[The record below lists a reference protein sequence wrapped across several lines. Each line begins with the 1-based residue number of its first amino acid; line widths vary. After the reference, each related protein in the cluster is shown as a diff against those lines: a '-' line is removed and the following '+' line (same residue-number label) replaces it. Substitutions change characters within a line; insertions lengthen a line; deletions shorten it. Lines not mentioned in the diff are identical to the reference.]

1 MVGEKLRMDKLLEVK
16 NLEVNFE
23 TNYGEIKAVRNVS
36 FNLEKGEI
44 LAIVGESG
52 CGKTMLCRSII
63 RLLPKNGYISNGEVL
78 LANKDL
84 SKIKEDEMSK
94 IRGKDISMIFQDPM
108 TSLNPTMSVGKQI
121 AEVVIIHNKINKS
134 KAKQRTIELMELVG
148 IEDAENRYNQYPYHF
163 SGGMRQRIVIAISLA
178 CNPQILIAD
187 EPTTA
192 LDVRV
197 QRQILDLLKSI
208 QRKSGI
214 SIIFITHDFGV
225 VAKIAD
231 RVAVMYAG
239 KIIEIGRKEEIFL
252 NAAHPYTIGLLES
265 LRAINKNNEYLPTI
279 EGMPPNLL
287 NPPQGDA
294 FAIRNKKPLV
304 IDFLE
309 EPPMFKISESHYAA
323 TWLLHPKASKAREQ
337 IRINE
342 EQVN

>member
-1 MVGEKLRMDKLLEVK
+1 MGKLLEVK

-134 KAKQRTIELMELVG
+134 KAKQRAIELMELVG

-279 EGMPPNLL
+279 EGIPPNLL

-294 FAIRNKKPLV
+294 FAIRNKNPLV

>member
-1 MVGEKLRMDKLLEVK
+1 MVGEKLRMDKLLKVK

-23 TNYGEIKAVRNVS
+23 TNYGEVKAVRNVS
-36 FNLEKGEI
+36 FDLDKGEI

-84 SKIKEDEMSK
+84 TKINETEISK
-94 IRGKDISMIFQDPM
+94 IRGKDVSMIFQDPM

-121 AEVVIIHNKINKS
+121 AEVVKIHNKID
-134 KAKQRTIELMELVG
+134 KAKAKKRAIELMELVG

-178 CNPQILIAD
+178 CNPKILIAD

-208 QRKSGI
+208 QRKSDI

-225 VAKIAD
+225 VAKMAD

-239 KIIEIGRKEEIFL
+239 KIIEIGKKEEIFL
-252 NAAHPYTIGLLES
+252 DAAHPYTIGLLES
-265 LRAINKNNEYLPTI
+265 LSAINKSNKYIPTI
-279 EGMPPNLL
+279 EGIPPNLL
-287 NPPQGDA
+287 NPPKGDA

-337 IRINE
+337 IRVNE

>member
-1 MVGEKLRMDKLLEVK
+1 MDKLLEVK

-23 TNYGEIKAVRNVS
+23 TNYGEVKAVRNVS
-36 FNLEKGEI
+36 FDLYKGES

-63 RLLPKNGYISNGEVL
+63 RLLPKNGHISNGEVF

-84 SKIKEDEMSK
+84 TKIKENEMSK

-121 AEVVIIHNKINKS
+121 AEVVEIHNKINKA
-134 KAKQRTIELMELVG
+134 KAKKRAIELIELVG

-163 SGGMRQRIVIAISLA
+163 SGGMRQRIAIAISLA
-178 CNPQILIAD
+178 CNPKILIAD

-208 QRKSGI
+208 QRKSDI
-214 SIIFITHDFGV
+214 SIMFITHDFGV
-225 VAKIAD
+225 VAKMAD

-239 KIIEIGRKEEIFL
+239 KIIEIGKKEEIFL
-252 NAAHPYTIGLLES
+252 DAAHPYTIGLLEL
-265 LRAINKNNEYLPTI
+265 LRAINKSNKYLPTI
-279 EGMPPNLL
+279 EGIPPNLL
-287 NPPQGDA
+287 NPPKGDA
-294 FAIRNKKPLV
+294 FAIRNKNPLV

-323 TWLLHPKASKAREQ
+323 TWLLHPKVRKAREQ
-337 IRINE
+337 IRING

>member
-1 MVGEKLRMDKLLEVK
+1 MNKLLEVK
-16 NLEVNFE
+16 NLEINFKTDYE
-23 TNYGEIKAVRNVS
+23 ELKAIRDISFDLYSGEV
-36 FNLEKGEI
+36 

-52 CGKTMLCRSII
+52 CGKSILCRSII
-63 RLLPKNGYISNGEVL
+63 KLLPKNGYVRNGEIIM
-78 LANKDL
+78 NGTDL
-84 SKIKEDEMSK
+84 TKIKEKDMIK

-108 TSLNPTMSVGKQI
+108 TSLNPTICVGKQI
-121 AEVVIIHNKINKS
+121 AEAIKIHNKVNKTES
-134 KAKQRTIELMELVG
+134 KKRAIELMNLVG

-178 CNPQILIAD
+178 CNPKILIAD
-187 EPTTA
+187 EPTTS

-197 QRQILDLLKSI
+197 QRKILDLLKSI
-208 QRKSGI
+208 QRKMNI
-214 SIIFITHDFGV
+214 SIIFITHDFDV

-239 KIIEIGRKEEIFL
+239 KIVEIGKKEEIFL
-252 NAAHPYTIGLLES
+252 NAIHPYTIGLLSS
-265 LRAINKNNEYLPTI
+265 LPTFNKDKEYLETI

-287 NPPQGDA
+287 NPPKGDA

-309 EPPMFKISESHYAA
+309 EPPMFKVSESHFAA
-323 TWLLHPKASKAREQ
+323 TWLLHPKASKERDK
-337 IRINE
+337 IRIVK

>member
-1 MVGEKLRMDKLLEVK
+1 MNKLLEVK
-16 NLEVNFE
+16 DLEVNFK
-23 TNYGEIKAVRNVS
+23 TDYGEVKAIRKVS
-36 FNLEKGEI
+36 LDLYSGEV

-52 CGKTMLCRSII
+52 CGKSMLCRSILK
-63 RLLPKNGYISNGEVL
+63 LLPKNGYIRSGKVNL
-78 LANKDL
+78 LGNDITKLKEKD
-84 SKIKEDEMSK
+84 MSK

-108 TSLNPTMSVGKQI
+108 TSLNPTISVGKQI
-121 AEVVIIHNKINKS
+121 AEVIKIHNKIS
-134 KAKQRTIELMELVG
+134 KNQAKKRAVELMDLVG

-178 CNPQILIAD
+178 CRPKVLIAD

-208 QRKSGI
+208 QRNTNI

-225 VAKIAD
+225 VSEIAD
-231 RVAVMYAG
+231 RIAVMYAG
-239 KIIEIGRKEEIFL
+239 KIIEIGKKEEIFL
-252 NAAHPYTIGLLES
+252 DAVHPYTIGLMSCLPT
-265 LRAINKNNEYLPTI
+265 LNKNKEYLETI

-287 NPPQGDA
+287 NPPKGDA
-294 FAIRNKKPLV
+294 FAIRNKNPLV

-309 EPPMFKISESHYAA
+309 EPPMFKVSDSHYAA
-323 TWLLHPKASKAREQ
+323 TWLLHPKASKVREE
-337 IRINE
+337 IRINK

>member
-1 MVGEKLRMDKLLEVK
+1 MNKLLEVK
-16 NLEVNFE
+16 DLEVNFK
-23 TNYGEIKAVRNVS
+23 TDYGEVKAIRKVS
-36 FNLEKGEI
+36 LDLYSGEV

-52 CGKTMLCRSII
+52 CGKSMLCRSILK
-63 RLLPKNGYISNGEVL
+63 LLPKNGYIRSGKVNL
-78 LANKDL
+78 LGNDITKLKEKD
-84 SKIKEDEMSK
+84 MSK

-108 TSLNPTMSVGKQI
+108 TSLNPTISVGKQI
-121 AEVVIIHNKINKS
+121 AEVIKIHNKIS
-134 KAKQRTIELMELVG
+134 KNEAKKRAVELMDLVG

-178 CNPQILIAD
+178 CRPKVLIAD

-208 QRKSGI
+208 QRKTNI

-225 VAKIAD
+225 VSEIAD
-231 RVAVMYAG
+231 RIAVMYAG
-239 KIIEIGRKEEIFL
+239 KIIEIGKKEEIFL
-252 NAAHPYTIGLLES
+252 DAVHPYTIGLMSCLPT
-265 LRAINKNNEYLPTI
+265 LNKNKEYLETI

-287 NPPQGDA
+287 NPPKGDA
-294 FAIRNKKPLV
+294 FAIRNKNPLV

-309 EPPMFKISESHYAA
+309 EPPMFKVSDSHYAA
-323 TWLLHPKASKAREQ
+323 TWLLHPKASKVREE
-337 IRINE
+337 IRINK